1 MTCNDALFRGE
12 MRSQRQMVHAMG
24 HAPPAVDIP
33 DNLVTLKQ
41 KLPHFFRAL
50 HDDGPLRIVA
60 MGSSSTAGREDV
72 VPYPARLEMYL
83 RWQYQE
89 RFQELRLDV
98 LNRGKGG
105 QEAIEELERF
115 KTDIFDLKPALVIW
129 QVGTNAVFHNYD
141 LKKVAEAIDN
151 GLSQLSGQKF
161 DVMLMDSQYTTAML
175 LDDKADA
182 SEQMMASIA
191 AAADKF
197 KVNLFRRWAL
207 MRHWHIHNNVP
218 LADMIDP
225 SDPDKLHQND
235 WSTMQVSKALRTTIN
250 KVFQA
255 MA

>member
-1 MTCNDALFRGE
+1 
-12 MRSQRQMVHAMG
+12 MVHAMG
-24 HAPPAVDIP
+24 HAPPAIDIP
-33 DNLVTLKQ
+33 DNLVTLKE
-41 KLPHFFRAL
+41 KLPHFFKAL
-50 HDDGPLRIVA
+50 HHNGPVRIVA
-60 MGSSSTAGREDV
+60 IGSSSTAGREDV

-89 RFQELRLDV
+89 RFPELGLDV
-98 LNRGKGG
+98 LNRGRGG
-105 QEAIEELERF
+105 QEAIEELKRF
-115 KTDIFDLKPALVIW
+115 QTDIFELKPALVIW

-141 LKKVAEAIDN
+141 LKKVAEAIDS
-151 GLSQLSGQKF
+151 GLSQLTGQDF

-182 SEQMMASIA
+182 SEQMMSLIA

-197 KVNLFRRWAL
+197 RVNLFRRWAL
-207 MRHWHIHNNVP
+207 MRHWHFQNNVP

-235 WSTMQVSKALRTTIN
+235 WSTMQVSKALRTAIN